1 MSASMI
7 AFVVTLALGGTQAFF
22 SDEEV
27 SEGNTFS
34 AGAIDLQV
42 DNTSYGFDW
51 NREGEDDP
59 TGEWGPNPNNSWAQN
74 DLTNQLFFS
83 FVDLKPGDYGEDTIS
98 LHVDNNDAYA
108 CMAFDL
114 TATPENGQN
123 EPEAEVDNTAGADE
137 GELQDHLSFLF
148 WNDDGDN
155 VFEIGEEVLED
166 LSGLPGSVFGGDWLA
181 IAEGGETPL
190 EGDTTHYI
198 GKGWCFGEMTRTPVP
213 NDANTPP
220 DPDTNRIGF
229 TCSGAGDHNEAQTD
243 GITVDVGFY
252 AVQSRNN
259 DDFSC
264 SALPPLDG
272 SGTSTPTTTPEV
284 FVGAVLGD
292 YSTSTLTCDVLVDE
306 NGTTTTIAGGLAE
319 ATSGETVCV
328 ADGTYNETVH
338 VTTANI
344 TLASL
349 TGPTNTATINGGV
362 ILDAADVTVTGFVV
376 IPGNTE
382 GTNAGFYLKEPA
394 DNATISYN
402 HIDASGSPAGT
413 RGIANVTGTALPGVV
428 IDNNWI
434 EGPAIGDTSG
444 IYINPHTGMWTI
456 SNNDIDD
463 FAAAI
468 GQWNGADILN
478 NEFEHS
484 TPGSEAIGVDSAW
497 DANGG
502 VANFNNFL
510 DDTRLNTYTT
520 IVGTIDAEDN
530 FWGPNGGAAQ
540 VDETNGDVDFDPE
553 EVSAFPHN

>member
-292 YSTSTLTCDVLVDE
+292 YSAPATTTCDVIVSGTSSIQTELDAVEE
-306 NGTTTTIAGGLAE
+306 NG
-319 ATSGETVCV
+319 TVCV
-328 ADGTYNETVH
+328 ADDYDGAGDDIALRIETTG
-338 VTTANI
+338 VT
-344 TLASL
+344 LLSL
-349 TGPTNTATINGGV
+349 TQGTA
-362 ILDAADVTVTGFVV
+362 LDVPVVLSADGVTVTGFTGT
-376 IPGNTE
+376 IGQAESASEIAAFYLDNDA
-382 GTNAGFYLKEPA
+382 TNATLSFNEVSGGVGAAILTETGA
-394 DNATISYN
+394 SLGGGLITNNVLSGATQ
-402 HIDASGSPAGT
+402 
-413 RGIANVTGTALPGVV
+413 
-428 IDNNWI
+428 
-434 EGPAIGDTSG
+434 G
-444 IYINPHTGMWTI
+444 IYLNPHTGTMVI
-456 SNNDIDD
+456 EYNDIDNN
-463 FAAAI
+463 AAGI
-468 GQWNGADILN
+468 GGFNGATVRF
-478 NEFEHS
+478 NEFEHT
-484 TPGSEAIGVDSAW
+484 TPGSEAIGIDESFE
-497 DANGG
+497 ANPG
-502 VANFNNFL
+502 VINFNNFL
-510 DDTRLNTYTT
+510 DDMEINTYDTGLAGT
-520 IVGTIDAEDN
+520 VTSAIDAENNFFSTSGAAQTDDTAGGTID
-530 FWGPNGGAAQ
+530 F
-540 VDETNGDVDFDPE
+540 TPE
-553 EVSAFPHN
+553 AGSAYAHN